1 MAARRS
7 MSSGAPSATEHWS
20 PSRSSTGGG
29 CRRREGWT
37 QLTASFRS
45 ALRCSPADGLIPPY
59 PSSLSI
65 QSDEEEEELA
75 LLYRNVPTFAVGHG
89 AAAVWGRRGRQ
100 ASRMGRYQLPAQPRD
115 SRASASNCRTP
126 GTCCRCCVSAKSTR
140 DTSVIEDLD
149 RFLDRY
155 DAWAEELKATAAGIQ
170 PRLAGA
176 AARLLSRIRD
186 AGLRM
191 RRGVR
196 LLESDEHPE
205 VRRAFAMAN
214 RAMLMQMVHT
224 GEDFSGRRRRWTDS
238 LPAAPDYDDTTRAW
252 RPFQL
257 AFLLLTIESVALG

>member
-1 MAARRS
+1 MEPADCLLQVS
-7 MSSGAPSATEHWS
+7 
-20 PSRSSTGGG
+20 
-29 CRRREGWT
+29 
-37 QLTASFRS
+37 
-45 ALRCSPADGLIPPY
+45 LRCSPADGLIPPY

-89 AAAVWGRRGRQ
+89 AAAVWGEEADKRVGWVGT
-100 ASRMGRYQLPAQPRD
+100 SYLPSHAIP
-115 SRASASNCRTP
+115 S
-126 GTCCRCCVSAKSTR
+126 VSFELPDAENVLSLLRLSQIDT

-155 DAWAEELKATAAGIQ
+155 DAWAEELQATAAGIQ

-224 GEDFSGRRRRWTDS
+224 DEDFSGRRRRWTDS
-238 LPAAPDYDDTTRAW
+238 LPAVPELR
-252 RPFQL
+252 
-257 AFLLLTIESVALG
+257 